1 MEMSQSSKPLAEERC
16 SGDYYDMDYSQ
27 KWKIRSHILILTV
40 RYVVRYGVDN
50 LHNITYIPLTIK
62 CQFLLI
68 YGLDCMIS
76 KWYDMVLSIE

>member
-27 KWKIRSHILILTV
+27 KWKIRSHILILIV

-50 LHNITYIPLTIK
+50 LHNIT
-62 CQFLLI
+62 
-68 YGLDCMIS
+68 
-76 KWYDMVLSIE
+76 